1 MAACC
6 FFTYFVA
13 VKKAALLLVSLTAT
27 LLLAEGLL
35 RLIYP
40 DTQQLYVWQPNLQ
53 HTFYP
58 DSAILNGIYGPSRFS
73 INAQGFRGAV
83 FTNNGTKKY
92 LCIGGSTT
100 ECLYLDDTETW
111 TALLQDSL
119 NAKAGITAYTMGSIG
134 KSGCTTR
141 EHYIQLKYY
150 VPQLGR
156 VDGIIMMIGI
166 NDLMKR
172 LSRDTLFENNFV
184 FTPAVEDSVVNTI
197 FLKHSRSN
205 GTTWWRSTAL
215 FQLLQGA
222 LHKAQ
227 PVKWENVQ
235 DDKGEIYRQWRSY
248 RQQAVNTI
256 DTLPDLTAAL
266 KEYTR
271 NLQLLYNT
279 AQQQH
284 LPLVLITQPV
294 LYTDSLSLA
303 AQRLLWMGGTGNFQ
317 QQGGSRYYSPCVLQQ
332 AMQLYNLQ
340 LKTFCAGKAG
350 IKFIDLATALNGDTS
365 VMYDDCHFTEYGAR
379 RVAAIISEQL

>member
-1 MAACC
+1 
-6 FFTYFVA
+6 
-13 VKKAALLLVSLTAT
+13 VKKAALLLVSLIVT

-35 RLIYP
+35 RLLYP

-58 DSAILNGIYGPSRFS
+58 DSAILHGIYGPSRFS
-73 INAQGFRGAV
+73 INAQGFRGAA
-83 FTNNGTKKY
+83 FKNDGTKKY

-111 TALLQDSL
+111 AALLQDSL
-119 NAKAGITAYTMGSIG
+119 NAKAGSHQYTIGSIG

-141 EHYIQLKYY
+141 ENYIQLKYY
-150 VPQLGR
+150 VPRLGKI
-156 VDGIIMMIGI
+156 DGVIMLVGI

-184 FTPAVEDSVVNTI
+184 FTPAVEDSFVNTI
-197 FLKHSRSN
+197 FLKHSRGN
-205 GTTWWRSTAL
+205 GTTWWRRTAL
-215 FQLLQGA
+215 FQLLQSV

-227 PVKWENVQ
+227 PVTWQNVQ
-235 DDKGEIYRQWRSY
+235 DDTGEAYSQWRSH
-248 RQQAVNTI
+248 RQQALSPI

-266 KEYTR
+266 NEYNR
-271 NLQLLYNT
+271 NLQLLYST

-284 LPLVLITQPV
+284 LQLVLVTQPV
-294 LYTDSLSLA
+294 LYTDSLSPA

-317 QQGGSRYYSPCVLQQ
+317 QQAGSRYYSPRVLQQ

-340 LKTFCAGKAG
+340 LKNFCAGKPG
-350 IKFIDLATALNGDTS
+350 IKFIDLATPLNGDTS
-365 VMYDDCHFTEYGAR
+365 VMYDDCHFTEHGAR